1 MSEENVRQV
10 IQMET
15 VEVVIKIPK
24 EYYKQLQR
32 ISKKPLEK
40 KYTLDDNE
48 RAIIDGTVLPKGH
61 GRIIDESR
69 INKCEQAG
77 LIMKNGDIVR
87 CLVTDAPTII
97 EKARDKE

>member
-1 MSEENVRQV
+1 
-10 IQMET
+10 MET
-15 VEVVIKIPK
+15 VEVVIKLPKK
-24 EYYKQLQR
+24 EYDYMIANPTR
-32 ISKKPLEK
+32 YNVCDDE
-40 KYTLDDNE
+40 TLLYNHIKNG
-48 RAIIDGTVLPKGH
+48 AVLPKGH
-61 GRIIDESR
+61 GRIIDESK